1 MIIRYSLSLAS
12 KSAAAYEEIQYDAN
26 KFTGFVIFPSRRRL
40 RDNKNHIKRQRGFN
54 QEIIQELRS
63 KIKYFSEQ
71 EKFVVILMDEI
82 KI

>member
-1 MIIRYSLSLAS
+1 MVIRHCLLLAS
-12 KSAAAYEEIQYDAN
+12 KSAAAYDEIQYDV
-26 KFTGFVIFPSRRRL
+26 KKGTGFIILPSRRRL
-40 RDNKNHIKRQRGFN
+40 SDHKNYIKPQQGFS